1 MFLPPRFV
9 AIDDNPKH
17 LNAILDVFQSLGSPC
32 LGIVFDP
39 AQALEKQR
47 FEGVRGLFLDLH
59 LLDSTVDIDETKAR
73 ERDFPHIV
81 HILETCISP
90 AGGPFVLVIW
100 TRHAALAEGLG
111 EYLDQNLNPENPH
124 ACPLAV
130 TSLPKTDFINAD
142 TGEIVPDKAEALR
155 DAVTSA
161 VSEKAQLAALLAWEA
176 DVQRAAGATLSAVME
191 LVPDA
196 QRKSTLYASGLDEV
210 LSRLARAAVGR
221 PHVEADPKA
230 AIAAALAPML
240 TDRVVNQEGLPAD
253 TAVWQEALTWEGGEP
268 LDSTRAGKVNRM
280 LHVAIPLSEGIRPT
294 DWGAVVEFPNEWWN
308 DDRLQNLFGLRQNQ
322 LLGGEFKIR
331 REDRDRCRPRLVRV
345 GAACDHAQNRRGP
358 VLYLFGLEIDCDI
371 ERKPDDDD
379 QVRLPASE
387 WSSPALL
394 LEPDIGPF
402 VLAVNSRYSVSVSP
416 ADAAGWQPMYRL
428 REQLVMHL
436 ISHAGSYLTRPG
448 IVRF

>member
-39 AQALEKQR
+39 AHALEKQR

-111 EYLDQNLNPENPH
+111 EYLDQNLNPEKPH

-280 LHVAIPLSEGIRPT
+280 LHVAIPPSEKIRPT
-294 DWGAVVEFPNEWWN
+294 DWGAVVEFPNERWN
-308 DDRLQNLFGLRQNQ
+308 DDSVT
-322 LLGGEFKIR
+322 ESV
-331 REDRDRCRPRLVRV
+331 RPEKENSCS
-345 GAACDHAQNRRGP
+345 G
-358 VLYLFGLEIDCDI
+358 
-371 ERKPDDDD
+371 
-379 QVRLPASE
+379 
-387 WSSPALL
+387 
-394 LEPDIGPF
+394 
-402 VLAVNSRYSVSVSP
+402 VNSRSGERTAIDAVPDSFAWELPVTMP
-416 ADAAGWQPMYRL
+416 RTAAGRFCICLASKSIVTSDENLTTTTKSVYPLPNGR
-428 REQLVMHL
+428 RPRC
-436 ISHAGSYLTRPG
+436 YLSRTSARSCLLSTRVTP
-448 IVRF
+448 